1 MHCPLPRRLPC
12 LAKGS
17 GRHAAS
23 LQTALPR
30 APEQLGPAL
39 CALTSTPRY
48 LIFLL
53 WLGHGRQIPLGYPYL
68 TEVLENEVKFR
79 GLEAKV

>member
-12 LAKGS
+12 LAEGS

-23 LQTALPR
+23 LRTALPR
-30 APEQLGPAL
+30 APKQLGLAL
-39 CALTSTPRY
+39 ISMPRS

-68 TEVLENEVKFR
+68 IEVLETDVNFR